1 MEMMH
6 WDAGVRN
13 VVIGGRPSYG
23 PMQTPSGSRAAR
35 YYSTAELDNDIRNTL
50 SVQAEDDTIGEGV
63 IPNRTNQ
70 DVYVYDAGIS
80 LRNQVREGET
90 TPLQMQFEA
99 ADCRI
104 FYTPL
109 TFNNFTNLWKHA
121 ADAAWTNSELCVQGS
136 TGYATAKGKTSKPAP
151 ATTPLAGVKY
161 SNIGIPTLRQTG
173 EEIRLV
179 TSDQPLP
186 DGFPNSVRS
195 QQTYSYLQSQ
205 AYLQQLKQANQP
217 VSNPTS
223 QGVRH
228 PALVPQY
235 TGRVPARSNP
245 PASSRL
251 RRSRFSRHVAFD

>member
-1 MEMMH
+1 
-6 WDAGVRN
+6 
-13 VVIGGRPSYG
+13 
-23 PMQTPSGSRAAR
+23 
-35 YYSTAELDNDIRNTL
+35 
-50 SVQAEDDTIGEGV
+50 VQAEDVPIGEGV

-70 DVYVYDAGIS
+70 DIYVYDAGIS

-121 ADAAWTNSELCVQGS
+121 ADAVWTNPELCVQGS
-136 TGYATAKGKTSKPAP
+136 TGYATAKGKDPKPAP
-151 ATTPLAGVKY
+151 AISPLAGVKY
-161 SNIGIPTLRQTG
+161 SSVGIPTLRQTG

-186 DGFPNSVRS
+186 DGFPNSVRP
-195 QQTYSYLQSQ
+195 QQTYSNLRTQE
-205 AYLQQLKQANQP
+205 YLQQLKQANQP
-217 VSNPTS
+217 VSQPTS

-228 PALVPQY
+228 PALVRQY
-235 TGRVPARSNP
+235 TGRVSARSSP

-251 RRSRFSRHVAFD
+251 RRSSSPRHVDFD

>member
-6 WDAGVRN
+6 SDAGVRN

-35 YYSTAELDNDIRNTL
+35 YYSTAELDNDISNTL
-50 SVQAEDDTIGEGV
+50 SVLAEDDPIGEGV

-70 DVYVYDAGIS
+70 DIYVYDAGIS

-109 TFNNFTNLWKHA
+109 TFNNFTNLWKYA
-121 ADAAWTNSELCVQGS
+121 AAAVWTNPGLCARGS
-136 TGYATAKGKTSKPAP
+136 TGYATGKGKTPKSAP
-151 ATTPLAGVKY
+151 AIIPLAGVKY
-161 SNIGIPTLRQTG
+161 SSVGIPTLRQTG

-186 DGFPNSVRS
+186 DGFPNSIRP
-195 QQTYSYLQSQ
+195 QQTYSNLRTQENPQ
-205 AYLQQLKQANQP
+205 RLKQANQP
-217 VSNPTS
+217 VSQPIS

-228 PALVPQY
+228 PALVRQH
-235 TGRVPARSNP
+235 TGRVATRSSP

-251 RRSRFSRHVAFD
+251 RRSSSPRRVDFD